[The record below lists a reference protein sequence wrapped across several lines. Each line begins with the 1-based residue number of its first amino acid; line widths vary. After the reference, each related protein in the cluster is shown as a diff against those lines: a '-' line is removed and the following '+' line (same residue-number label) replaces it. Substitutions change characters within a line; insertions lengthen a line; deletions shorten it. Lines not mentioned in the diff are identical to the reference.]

1 MTQPFT
7 PRASLTRESAG
18 QSIQRTLIVTL
29 GPLASAVHDRLVPTF
44 GEQSTLSHAIALLD
58 VDSPEADWS
67 SAIHSSLVSISRRGG
82 RAELSAGGY
91 ALDRLQELALLVVV
105 DLGGPAAVA
114 RVRSLL
120 TEVAGMARD
129 GWGLDTH
136 SSLIALAEDWAAPL
150 AREGLRALM
159 DVAREHDAPVM
170 PINRVNEQGFEL
182 DGAEAL
188 AGVVAAVV
196 EALVATPLRDVLY
209 GAGDEAGLG
218 PTGGALTTVGLA
230 RWLWEP
236 ESVADTLAEAWRN
249 RVLDQWLAAVDA
261 DRTAP
266 VVQRADAWLGAHGL
280 LPPALT
286 ARLERSVTAYDVPAW
301 PVPYPWEAAEA
312 VDRLRS
318 LSEAMAG
325 GRAGAVDLVLEDW
338 TVWQGEQ
345 EAVLRGELAA
355 QLDQEPIAGVALG
368 GRFLKELAHVV
379 FDAGG
384 VVAHRQEQLEEQMG
398 VLDGQVRR
406 LLAEIDAM
414 VSQWPSGGG
423 AAWLG
428 LLLRPWRWPGLVWE
442 TYALHNLAGELAAR
456 VARQAMVERE
466 QVVVAAAAA
475 LYERFE
481 AAIERTAAHLEEA
494 ADMLAAGRGDT
505 RLALS
510 APVGVGRLAA
520 RESPELEAAEA
531 AAALGGLGRLAGE
544 IDEALVTAL
553 HELSRRR
560 FQFLIEMPAVAALE
574 RMLADGE
581 AVAAWWEALWAEAT
595 PLWLFDD
602 AGQPEDSRGAARH
615 QTAVCALG
623 VELLRELLGEGA
635 RPGWRWLPSVDGRW
649 IHVMRWRTGVR
660 P

>member
-7 PRASLTRESAG
+7 PRASLTRESAV
-18 QSIQRTLIVTL
+18 QSIQRTLIVSL
-29 GPLASAVHDRLVPTF
+29 GPLASLVHGRLVPTF
-44 GEQSTLSHAIALLD
+44 GEQSSLSHAIALLD
-58 VDSPEADWS
+58 VESPEADWS
-67 SAIHSSLVSISRRGG
+67 SAIHSKLVGISRRGG

-114 RVRSLL
+114 GAQSLL

-136 SSLIALAEDWAAPL
+136 TSLIALAEDWAAPL

-159 DVAREHDAPVM
+159 DVAREHGAPVIS
-170 PINRVNEQGFEL
+170 INRVNEQGFEL
-182 DGAEAL
+182 DGVETL

-196 EALVATPLRDVLY
+196 ETLVATPLRDVLY
-209 GAGDEAGLG
+209 GAGDEARSGSA
-218 PTGGALTTVGLA
+218 GGSLTTVGLA

-236 ESVADTLAEAWRN
+236 EASADTLAEAWRN

-261 DRTAP
+261 DRAAL
-266 VVQRADAWLGAHGL
+266 VVQRAAAWLGAHGL
-280 LPPALT
+280 LPQALT
-286 ARLERSVTAYDVPAW
+286 ALLERSVAAYDVPAW
-301 PVPYPWEAAEA
+301 PAPYPWGAVEALN
-312 VDRLRS
+312 RLRS
-318 LSEAMAG
+318 LSAAMAG

-345 EAVLRGELAA
+345 EVVLRGELAA
-355 QLDQEPIAGVALG
+355 QLDQEPIAGVALS

-384 VVAHRQEQLEEQMG
+384 VVAHRQQELEEQMG
-398 VLDGQVRR
+398 VLDGQISG
-406 LLAEIDAM
+406 LLAEIDGI

-428 LLLRPWRWPGLVWE
+428 LLPRPWRWPGLVWE
-442 TYALHNLAGELAAR
+442 YYALHNLAGELAEL

-481 AAIERTAAHLEEA
+481 AAIERTAAHLDEA
-494 ADMLAAGRGDT
+494 ADMLAAGRGNT
-505 RLALS
+505 RFALP
-510 APVGVGRLAA
+510 APVQVDRLAA

-531 AAALGGLGRLAGE
+531 AAELGGLGRLARE
-544 IDEALVTAL
+544 IDEALMTAF

-560 FQFLIEMPAVAALE
+560 FQFLIDMPAVAALE
-574 RMLADGE
+574 RMLADRE
-581 AVAAWWEALWAEAT
+581 AAATWWAALWAEAT
-595 PLWLFDD
+595 PLWLYDD
-602 AGQPEDSRGAARH
+602 AGQPEESRGAARNGV
-615 QTAVCALG
+615 AICALG
-623 VELLRELLGEGA
+623 VERLAALLGVGD
-635 RPGWRWLPSVDGRW
+635 RCDWRRLPTVDGRRIW
-649 IHVMRWRTGVR
+649 IMRWRAGVL